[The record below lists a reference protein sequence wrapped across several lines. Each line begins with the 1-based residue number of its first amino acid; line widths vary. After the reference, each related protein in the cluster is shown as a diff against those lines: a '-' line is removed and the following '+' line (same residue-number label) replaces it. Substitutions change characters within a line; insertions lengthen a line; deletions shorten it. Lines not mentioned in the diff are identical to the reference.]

1 LIRRSRFGIGAGITM
16 ALLVGVLAGCKPSPE
31 PATRTEPA
39 ASKNLTFEKILAD
52 NKAAIASGEAMVK
65 GPIDSTAVPL
75 ELVRLYGERA
85 RLTGNYDD
93 YARAEELLA
102 RLPANFDDLDAL
114 CMARARLHYTLHRL
128 ARAKAQ
134 LDRCPRLAG
143 TAEDALLRANIAFH
157 TGRYK
162 DAGTIYRALVNQIG
176 TPQTYIQLALYYH
189 KTGSPGEA
197 AALMEAAEKRYH
209 GRSAIMQSWLALQR
223 GLIALDRG
231 RYDEARALF
240 TLADHRMPGYWLTD
254 EHLAEIAQ
262 LKGDITGAKRIYADV
277 VRRTGAPEYL
287 DALASIEAEAGNAA
301 AARALLD
308 RAEAIYTAR
317 AKRFPEA
324 IAGHALEHYLSADP
338 QPAKAL
344 AFAEANFSN
353 RPYGDAA
360 IALARAYLL
369 NSRPRDALRMLE
381 QQLEKGWDTAET
393 HWIVSVAA
401 KAAGD
406 AGRSKSAAIEALRR
420 NPYSATQYAL

>member
-1 LIRRSRFGIGAGITM
+1 MIRRPGSRIGAGIAL

-31 PATRTEPA
+31 PVARTEPA
-39 ASKNLTFEKILAD
+39 ASSKVTFARILAD
-52 NKAAIASGEAMVK
+52 NEAAIASGEALVK
-65 GPIDSTAVPL
+65 GPIDSTPVPL

-102 RLPANFDDLDAL
+102 RIPARFDDLDAV

-143 TAEDALLRANIAFH
+143 TAEDVLLRANIAFN

-176 TPQTYIQLALYYH
+176 TPQTYIQLALYYQ

-209 GRSAIMQSWLALQR
+209 GGSAIMQSWLALQR

-240 TLADHRMPGYWLTD
+240 TLADERMPGYWLVD
-254 EHLAEIAQ
+254 EHLAEVAN
-262 LKGDITGAKRIYADV
+262 LKGDLAGAKRIYEDV
-277 VRRTGAPEYL
+277 VRRTNAPEYL
-287 DALASIEAEAGNAA
+287 DALASLESAAGNAA
-301 AARALLD
+301 RARTLLD

-324 IAGHALEHYLSADP
+324 IAGHALEHYLSAAP
-338 QPAKAL
+338 QPARAL
-344 AFAEANFSN
+344 ALAERNFRN
-353 RPYGDAA
+353 RPNGDAA
-360 IALARAYLL
+360 IALARAQLL
-369 NSRPRDALRMLE
+369 NARPRDAVRVLE
-381 QQLEKGWDTAET
+381 QQIAKGWDTAET
-393 HWIVSVAA
+393 YWILSLAA
-401 KAAGD
+401 NAAGD
-406 AGRSKSAAIEALRR
+406 ASRAKSASLDALRR
-420 NPYSATQYAL
+420 NPHSATQYAL

>member
-1 LIRRSRFGIGAGITM
+1 MIRRSGPGIGVGI
-16 ALLVGVLAGCKPSPE
+16 ALSLFIGMLAGCKPSPA
-31 PATRTEPA
+31 PDGQTDPA
-39 ASKNLTFEKILAD
+39 ALSRPMFDKVLGD
-52 NKAAIASGEAMVK
+52 NRAAIASGEAMVK
-65 GPIDSTAVPL
+65 GPIDSTPVPL
-75 ELVRLYGERA
+75 ELVNLYIERA
-85 RLTGNYDD
+85 RLTGDYGD
-93 YARAEELLA
+93 YAHAEELLA
-102 RLPANFDDLDAL
+102 RFPARYDGLDAL

-134 LDRCPRLAG
+134 LDRCPGLAG
-143 TAEDALLRANIAFH
+143 TAEDTLLRANIAFH

-176 TPQTYIQLALYYH
+176 TTQTYIQLALFYQ

-197 AALMEAAEKRYH
+197 TALMEAAEKRYH
-209 GRSAIMQSWLALQR
+209 GGSAIMQSWLPLQR

-240 TLADHRMPGYWLTD
+240 TLADERMPGYWLTD

-262 LKGDITGAKRIYADV
+262 LKGDVAEAKRIYADV

-287 DALASIEAEAGNAA
+287 DALASIEAKAGNAA

-324 IAGHALEHYLSADP
+324 IAGHALEHYLSTDP

-344 AFAEANFSN
+344 ALADANFRN

-369 NSRPRDALRMLE
+369 NARPRDALRMLE

-393 HWIVSVAA
+393 YWIVSVAA

-406 AGRSKSAAIEALRR
+406 TGRSKSAAIEALRR